1 MSEDRADYPPQDPV
15 RTGLSGRCPR
25 CGQGRMFNGLLTLNE
40 RCANCGLS
48 YDFADSADGPAV
60 FAILFVG
67 FAVAGAALLF
77 ELAYEPPI
85 WLHFVLWLPLI
96 LILSLAIL
104 RPLKGL
110 AVALQY
116 VNRAREGEIDRG

>member
-1 MSEDRADYPPQDPV
+1 MNENRADYPPQDPI
-15 RTGLSGRCPR
+15 RTGLRGHCPR
-25 CGQGRMFNGLLTLNE
+25 CGQGRMFSGALTLTDH
-40 RCANCGLS
+40 CANCGLS

-60 FAILFVG
+60 FAILIVG
-67 FAVAGAALLF
+67 FMVAGAALMF

-85 WLHFVLWLPLI
+85 WVHLLLWLPLI
-96 LILSLAIL
+96 LVLSLAIL

-116 VNRAREGEIDRG
+116 VHRAKQGEIER

>member
-1 MSEDRADYPPQDPV
+1 
-15 RTGLSGRCPR
+15 
-25 CGQGRMFNGLLTLNE
+25 MFNGLLTLNE

-48 YDFADSADGPAV
+48 YEFADSADAPAV

-67 FAVAGAALLF
+67 FAVAGGALMF

-85 WLHFVLWLPLI
+85 WLHFVLWIPLT
-96 LILSLAIL
+96 LILSLVIL

-116 VNRAREGEIDRG
+116 VNRAKEGEIDRG